1 MKNKRRKFIVCA
13 IVLGII
19 PIAIAMIQVIQSKQP
34 AKKGIWLNEQFYQL
48 SENKLIY
55 DSDNY
60 IEEVK
65 ENEFRLVDGG
75 FIRKATIQVDGKNMK
90 TTFSN
95 GTVIETKVK
104 NGQVAKK
111 GDSDSEIVSSS
122 EECTSDDQAIT
133 TEQYAH
139 ALTQYHFHYYD
150 KLEAKTKS
158 ILSWFMLFIGM
169 FVYGL
174 SILQILYP
182 NEFFFFCSKWK
193 FEEPKLS
200 EEGELVYRIG
210 AGCAATIGWVF
221 AMGLLDKWIIQ

>member
-1 MKNKRRKFIVCA
+1 MKNKRKKFIVCA

-65 ENEFRLVDGG
+65 ENEFRLVDDGL
-75 FIRKATIQVDGKNMK
+75 IRKATIQVDGKNMK
-90 TTFSN
+90 TTFAN

-104 NGQVAKK
+104 NSQVVKK
-111 GDSDSEIVSSS
+111 GDSEIFSSS
-122 EECTSDDQAIT
+122 VEYASDDLAIT
-133 TEQYAH
+133 TEQYAR
-139 ALTQYHFHYYD
+139 ALTQFHFHIYD
-150 KLEAKTKS
+150 KLEPKTKS

-182 NEFFFFCSKWK
+182 NEFFFFCSKWM

-200 EEGELVYRIG
+200 EEGELIYRIV
-210 AGCAATIGWVF
+210 AGCIAIIGWIL
-221 AMGLLDKWIIQ
+221 ATGLLDKWIIQ